1 MFSENAELLELIL
14 SEDAVPDPENSPK
27 FVESEDLD
35 SLPKRQFKTAE
46 IADAVMGSEA
56 PIDPSEIESLI
67 PKNAKDSQ
75 AGFLPPCDE
84 NSAQCG
90 SPGPAATG
98 ASPEEEESTEASQQV
113 AVFLHHHVEGRGCKV
128 QLKRQSDLTPA

>member
-90 SPGPAATG
+90 SPGLAATG
-98 ASPEEEESTEASQQV
+98 ASPEEDESTEASQQV
-113 AVFLHHHVEGRGCKV
+113 AVYLAPSHGGVG
-128 QLKRQSDLTPA
+128 A